1 MEGCFRRPSFGFA
14 SLFSLILVALVRRIA
29 IRELHIGTAP
39 QNQDGISK
47 ALGLHSPFFISM
59 AARFLQTIGYMHLST
74 TGMMVGVP
82 FSIGGFSWRCMSPV
96 TPGNALGGA
105 ILVGLVYSDTYG
117 GRVRQSIGGRM
128 G

>member
-1 MEGCFRRPSFGFA
+1 
-14 SLFSLILVALVRRIA
+14 
-29 IRELHIGTAP
+29 
-39 QNQDGISK
+39 
-47 ALGLHSPFFISM
+47 
-59 AARFLQTIGYMHLST
+59 MHLST

-105 ILVGLVYSDTYG
+105 ILVGLVCSDTYG

-128 G
+128 GWLMGMRRFGQDSKQKVLTEQLSQHPLLQTHSQAATASPFLATL